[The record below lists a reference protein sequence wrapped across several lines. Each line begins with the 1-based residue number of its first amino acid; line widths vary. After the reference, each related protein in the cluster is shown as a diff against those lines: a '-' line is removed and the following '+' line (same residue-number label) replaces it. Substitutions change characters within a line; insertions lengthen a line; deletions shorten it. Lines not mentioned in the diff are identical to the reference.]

1 MHTTTPPA
9 DTSAPTGMHSR
20 GPRIFPGGDPQ
31 PLTARRIRRTKPAPD
46 IAHAPHRGRKTM
58 HRGNRNGVR
67 KESGDKKRRRGFFRT
82 FFTGARPGHP
92 CRAHPQRLRPS
103 VLSPRQRRNGQAG
116 SFSPFRKRRSVFRIR
131 KPHFRLRPD
140 GSGTDPHARKTAAAP
155 ARPGTRSGNA
165 SEPAAPSAVRRN
177 GSGNKRDDC
186 RIRRPHP
193 RRNENRGTRSP
204 RLAKRN
210 FPGDG
215 LER

>member
-31 PLTARRIRRTKPAPD
+31 PFTARRIRRTKPAPD

-92 CRAHPQRLRPS
+92 CRARPQRLRPS

-116 SFSPFRKRRSVFRIR
+116 SVLSVPKTPERIPHPKTAFPSSPRRVRDGSACPQNRRRIR
-131 KPHFRLRPD
+131 
-140 GSGTDPHARKTAAAP
+140 P
-155 ARPGTRSGNA
+155 ARHTLR
-165 SEPAAPSAVRRN
+165 
-177 GSGNKRDDC
+177 
-186 RIRRPHP
+186 
-193 RRNENRGTRSP
+193 
-204 RLAKRN
+204 
-210 FPGDG
+210 
-215 LER
+215 